1 MKVTVENKKGLNKDV
16 KVFVDKKTM
25 NVYMDEK
32 YEEIKGTVNL
42 KGFRPGKVPRE
53 ILKRQF
59 GKAVFSEVLDKVLKE
74 TSTKALQ
81 ENKIKPAGQ
90 PKLDLKT
97 YGEDK
102 DLEYILSVT
111 ELPKVEL
118 KSIENIKFD
127 EYTVKIDQKETDK
140 RINDIAKNQPNFK
153 EAPETTK
160 AKKGDLVVFDYNA
173 TVDEKTFKGGEGKN
187 TQLTLGKDLFLKGF
201 DEQLI
206 GVKKGDEKIVDATL
220 PENFPEKE
228 FINKKAKF
236 KCTISAVKIPEDVKI
251 DDQFAKNLGAKD
263 LNDLKSLITKQIND
277 EYKNSLDRLTK
288 NQILKEIEKFKVSE
302 IPENLLED
310 EIKILSQG
318 MSEDDAKKSRKN
330 FEEVA
335 KKRIKVGLVLNEFG
349 EQNQIKVTEQELQA
363 EVQKQIRMMP
373 GQEKMVMEFYKKNPN
388 ALASLRGTVYEEK
401 ILNMIKEKAKPN
413 KKEISKDEAE
423 KILKESQKQQLE
435 QERRQAEINTLQ
447 QHNDLLAELDQAED
461 VNRATFAFLNRDDD
475 NSVRAFNEAQTE
487 ISDRDIRRIDAQG
500 LYASEQLRLRS
511 VGALRAGRA
520 AERAANLNAMATIF
534 SASYKATQ
542 TG

>member
-25 NVYMDEK
+25 NLYMDEK

-153 EAPETTK
+153 EASETTK

-236 KCTISAVKIPEDVKI
+236 ICKISAVKIPEDVKI

-335 KKRIKVGLVLNEFG
+335 KKRIKVGLILNEFG
-349 EQNQIKVTEQELQA
+349 EQNQIKVSEQELQT

-373 GQEKMVMEFYKKNPN
+373 GQEKMVMEFYKKK
-388 ALASLRGTVYEEK
+388 S
-401 ILNMIKEKAKPN
+401 
-413 KKEISKDEAE
+413 
-423 KILKESQKQQLE
+423 
-435 QERRQAEINTLQ
+435 
-447 QHNDLLAELDQAED
+447 
-461 VNRATFAFLNRDDD
+461 
-475 NSVRAFNEAQTE
+475 
-487 ISDRDIRRIDAQG
+487 
-500 LYASEQLRLRS
+500 
-511 VGALRAGRA
+511 
-520 AERAANLNAMATIF
+520 
-534 SASYKATQ
+534 
-542 TG
+542 